1 MLLSRRRPPGIGSYS
16 LGDVVAIDARQLES
30 VFCVLYSCSV
40 DVFRTQERVNSPN
53 YQLSFSRSKLR
64 RAQYY

>member
-16 LGDVVAIDARQLES
+16 LGDVVAIDARQLE
-30 VFCVLYSCSV
+30 CLLCV
-40 DVFRTQERVNSPN
+40 DVFRTQERVNSLN